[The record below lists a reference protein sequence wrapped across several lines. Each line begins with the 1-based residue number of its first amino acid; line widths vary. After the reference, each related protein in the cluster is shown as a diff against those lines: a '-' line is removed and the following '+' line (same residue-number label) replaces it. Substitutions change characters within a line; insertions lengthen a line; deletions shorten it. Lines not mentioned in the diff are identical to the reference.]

1 MHGSVETNLPLELQ
15 QHLREIG
22 VLKAEKPKEVKDL
35 RDHVAWVPTYDGEE
49 PPF

>member
-22 VLKAEKPKEVKDL
+22 VLKTEKSKEVKDL
-35 RDHVAWVPTYDGEE
+35 RDHVAWVPTYEGEE